1 MYSRT
6 RSRPSK
12 HDAIVQDAAGDL
24 SPDQE
29 VTVLSDNPKAQA
41 EALESVAKWE
51 EKHGS
56 FKTQQPRTGYI
67 GRRSFQRR

>member
-12 HDAIVQDAAGDL
+12 HDVIVQDAAGEL

-56 FKTQQPRTGYI
+56 FKAQPRTGYV